1 MKCTNPGWSLSA
13 TAMHTPPYHRSENGT
28 VCLPLG
34 VSLAQSP
41 RTRLESQAEGER
53 QWILVPFPL
62 QDLSFRKFPRSHQFR
77 EMSPFSL
84 PKERQGAGHSLNS
97 YSAVKTV

>member
-1 MKCTNPGWSLSA
+1 M
-13 TAMHTPPYHRSENGT
+13 
-28 VCLPLG
+28 CLPLG

-41 RTRLESQAEGER
+41 GTRTRLESQAEGER

-77 EMSPFSL
+77 EMSPSSL
-84 PKERQGAGHSLNS
+84 PKERQGGWALSELLLCCENSLS
-97 YSAVKTV
+97 SSFCHVFICSRFPKD